1 MPDANSVRYDPR
13 THHVFVAG
21 EKQLAVIDAKTLERF
36 DGHQAASAPAR
47 FSDCF
52 VALHNHMSG
61 KQPTFYFTHFWGKG
75 PAQELAN
82 GVRSALDCLRVA
94 VKQQPAANHGTNSKW
109 RK

>member
-1 MPDANSVRYDPR
+1 
-13 THHVFVAG
+13 
-21 EKQLAVIDAKTLERF
+21 
-36 DGHQAASAPAR
+36 
-47 FSDCF
+47 
-52 VALHNHMSG
+52 MSG